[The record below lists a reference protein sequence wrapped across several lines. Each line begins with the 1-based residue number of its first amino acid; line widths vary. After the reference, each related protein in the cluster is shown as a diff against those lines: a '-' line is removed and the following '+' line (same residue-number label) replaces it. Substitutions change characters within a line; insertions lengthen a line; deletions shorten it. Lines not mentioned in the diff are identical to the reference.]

1 MLDYERARRLIPR
14 DPDLH
19 ANLSYARELAGNTG
33 EESVWVRLLFPLAG
47 RATSD
52 ELLGAASALYV
63 AIMVLLAVA
72 LFVPAVGQ
80 GARWAA
86 AVAGVALVVVSSS
99 AGWRLATLD
108 LPAWAVVVAHDE
120 ATVRFEPS
128 AGGTAHFQAK
138 PGTVVRLL
146 GAREG
151 WAQVERADGRR
162 GWVEQAAV
170 AIL

>member
-1 MLDYERARRLIPR
+1 MLL
-14 DPDLH
+14 
-19 ANLSYARELAGNTG
+19 T
-33 EESVWVRLLFPLAG
+33 
-47 RATSD
+47 
-52 ELLGAASALYV
+52 
-63 AIMVLLAVA
+63 VA
-72 LFVPAVGQ
+72 LFVPVLAH
-80 GARWAA
+80 GARSAA
-86 AVAGVALVVVSSS
+86 AVAGVALVVVLSS

-108 LPAWAVVVAHDE
+108 LPAWAVVLGHDE

-170 AIL
+170 ATI